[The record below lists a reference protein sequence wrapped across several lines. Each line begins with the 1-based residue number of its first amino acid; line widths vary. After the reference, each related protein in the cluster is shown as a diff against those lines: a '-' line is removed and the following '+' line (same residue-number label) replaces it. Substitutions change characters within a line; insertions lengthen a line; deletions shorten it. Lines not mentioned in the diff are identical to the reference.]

1 MKKVFYTILSTLLV
15 TAPSFA
21 EGAVASS
28 GSDMALGAGIVLGA
42 AALGG
47 GLGQGKAVAAA
58 LESMG
63 RNPSAANKIQT
74 VMILGLVFIET
85 LVILSFVIAFL
96 LYGKI

>member
-1 MKKVFYTILSTLLV
+1 MKKVFYSILSTLLL

-21 EGAVASS
+21 EGTSAA
-28 GSDMALGAGIVLGA
+28 GSDVALGAGIVLGA

-47 GLGQGKAVAAA
+47 ALGQGKAVAAA

-74 VMILGLVFIET
+74 GMILGLVFIET
-85 LVILSFVIAFL
+85 LVILSFVIAFTL
-96 LYGKI
+96 SGKI

>member
-1 MKKVFYTILSTLLV
+1 MKKVFYTILSTLLI

-21 EGAVASS
+21 EGAVTG
-28 GSDMALGAGIVLGA
+28 GSDMALGEGIVLGA

>member
-1 MKKVFYTILSTLLV
+1 MKKVFYTLLSTLLI

-21 EGAVASS
+21 EGAVAG